1 MVRVTKNTG
10 LCRLCPSSLEE
21 NPTPFRGLDLHP
33 SLFGME
39 KATKRFRL
47 ALSNWDTGPPEDGGN
62 TLSKTLRDVWPE
74 WINNV
79 KNVDYDYETRD

>member
-1 MVRVTKNTG
+1 
-10 LCRLCPSSLEE
+10 
-21 NPTPFRGLDLHP
+21 
-33 SLFGME
+33 ME